1 MNLINM
7 RRITV
12 ISFLK
17 TIFSYLADIFSHRTI
32 SVSEAIIL
40 RLTKKPYLMFRYLPV
55 IVVFLLP
62 GLSGMENTVYGQ
74 GCNPALTGCP
84 GDIVVN
90 VQPNTCGNNVTWLP
104 PSMITPCPGNTVT
117 SNFAPGD
124 FFNAGTTQVIYYSW
138 SGTEKKDSCKFNVI
152 VVDNQKP
159 VVVTKN
165 ANLYISQSG
174 TAILNSSDINNGSS
188 DNCSL
193 TLIPGRTIFTC
204 SDVGLTIP
212 VALTGTDP
220 SGNSSTSTAQVT
232 VHDTTRPVINTR
244 EFSLLLDNNGTG
256 SLSASDIDNGTYDN
270 CGPVTLSVTPTS
282 FSCPDQGSKKVTFTA
297 ADSHG
302 NIAVKDVWITVNSS
316 LKINS
321 VSLSNCDAA
330 GTYALFN
337 SNVSGG
343 SGSYFYFWDCLDDAV
358 NPFVQ
363 EIAVYPYVTFVNT
376 STKITPFFNNNIPD
390 GNYTIRLVITDG
402 NGCSD
407 TAEMIIVKTGPV
419 YSNIT
424 RRSSTACEGSTVTY
438 TVNPDPVATFDWQ
451 VTNGTILSSPP
462 YTNSVNVQWN
472 MGVTF
477 GVVTATLSKTNLM
490 GQPCSSTVTDS
501 VSIDLLPPPV
511 FSNPV
516 LNACLG
522 SEETYTV
529 TVPYQAYE
537 WIVTGGL
544 VTGGGSGNNFVKV
557 RWSPVP
563 AGKVTVIV
571 STVTGCS
578 ASAYVDVNINNLAG
592 SILSVTD
599 ITCNGAANGMVS
611 AAAATGTGV
620 APYEYSLDGGA
631 YQVSGNFVNIAPGP
645 HFVRIRD
652 AVLCTLDLGFNITQ
666 PLVLVA
672 SVNKVDVT
680 CFGGFTGVITAAGS
694 GGTSPYEYSLNSS
707 AFQPSGAFSG
717 LPAGLHTLN
726 VRDAN
731 NCPFTQKIIILQ
743 PDAVSGSA
751 LVTTPVKCFGGT
763 ATVTI
768 TGSGGTA
775 PLSYTFNGVTN
786 STGVF
791 PGIPA
796 GSSYSW
802 SITDANSCGPFTG
815 TLGVTQPAALTGSA
829 SVTTAIL
836 CNGGTGTVT
845 LTGSGGTAPL
855 SYTFNGVTNTTGI
868 FNGIAAGAGYPWSI
882 TDANGCGPVT
892 GTLPVTEPA
901 IITGSAAVTV
911 PVLCNGGTATVKL
924 TGGGG
929 TAPLSYTFN
938 GVTNTTGI
946 FSGIAAGTGYIWNI
960 TDVNNCTPVTG
971 TIDIG
976 EPSAISGSA
985 SVSEEI
991 ICYGGTATVTIT
1003 GSGGTAPLSY
1013 TFNGVTNATGIFPGI
1028 TAGNAYSWSITDANN
1043 CGPLT
1048 GNIDV
1053 NQPDLLT
1060 AIAEVINPVPCPGGT
1075 ATVKIIPSGGI
1086 APYSFTFNGVTN
1098 ATGIFSGIASG
1109 TGYVWSINDGNTC
1122 GPVVGTLDITEPLI
1136 ITGTA
1141 TVTNP
1146 VPCTGGTATVTITG
1160 SGGTEPYS
1168 FTFNGIT
1175 NTSGI
1180 FSGISPG
1187 TGYQWI
1193 VNDINGCTPASGTL
1207 DITEPEI
1214 ISGTIS
1220 VTSPIVCNGSTTTV
1234 ILTGNGGTIPLIYTF
1249 NGISNATG
1257 IFTEIHAGTAY
1268 QWSITDVNS
1277 CNPVTGIID
1286 ITEPPALTGTITFQS
1301 NVTVTGGNDGIV
1313 TVEGYGGTPP
1323 YLYSLNGSSFQVSG
1337 TFSSLT
1343 AGNYTV
1349 RIQDAALCEVDV
1361 PVSITDPSVP
1371 LSGTLVSKTDVS
1383 CFGGA
1388 DGSLTVTGIAGIGT
1402 YEYSMNGTDFQASG
1416 TFNNLKAGT
1425 YIITIRDEKPATF
1438 PVTVDITE
1446 PETAVTVTTT
1456 GMNNL
1461 CNGDNTGSVIA
1472 VASGGTGQY
1481 EFSWNTSPVQMNDTA
1496 SLLPAGT
1503 YEVTV
1508 TDANGCIAVGDVTIS
1523 GPPALVLNL
1532 SATEA
1537 DCPDTND
1544 GSIILTISGG
1554 TAPYLT
1560 LWQDG
1565 NESQNRTE
1573 LLPGNYTVT
1582 VTDDNGCA
1590 AMATAAVGFTGTF
1603 GCVEI
1608 PQIITPNN
1616 DGFNDEWRIRNIDLY
1631 PGAEVL
1637 VYTRWGKLV
1646 YKSRNIS
1653 ADPWDGRFNGRLMPT
1668 DSYHY
1673 ILYLNDGS
1681 KPRSGVISII
1691 R

>member
-707 AFQPSGAFSG
+707 AFQPSGAFPG

-929 TAPLSYTFN
+929 TAPLSFTFNGVTNTTGIFSGIGAGTGYIWRITDANICTPATGSLDVPQPAVITGSASVTANILCHGGTVTVRLTGGGGTEPLSYTFNGVTNTTGVFTGIPAGTGYIWSITDANSCTPATGAIDVTEPAAMSGSASVKTAITCNGGTATVTITGSGGTPPLSYTFNGVTNSTGIFPGIPAGSSYSWSITDANSCGPFTGTLGVTEPAALTGSASITTAILCNGGTGTVTLTGSGGTTPLSYTFNGVTNTTGVFSGIAAGAGYAWSITDANGCGPVTGTLPVTEPAIITGSAAVTVPVLCNGGTATVKLTGGGGTAPLSYTFN

-946 FSGIAAGTGYIWNI
+946 FSGIASGTGYIWSITDANSCTPATGSLDVPQPAVITGSASVTAMILCHGGTATITLTGEGGTPPLSYTFNGATNTTGVFTGIPAGTGYIWSI
-960 TDVNNCTPVTG
+960 TDANSCTPATG
-971 TIDIG
+971 AIDVN
-976 EPSAISGSA
+976 EPVAISGSA
-985 SVSEEI
+985 AVTTAI
-991 ICYGGTATVTIT
+991 TCNGGTATVTIT
-1003 GSGGTAPLSY
+1003 GAGGTPPLSY
-1013 TFNGVTNATGIFPGI
+1013 TFNGVTNSTGIFPGI
-1028 TAGNAYSWSITDANN
+1028 PAGSSYSWSITDANS
-1043 CGPLT
+1043 CEPFTGTFGVTEPAVLT
-1048 GNIDV
+1048 GSASV
-1053 NQPDLLT
+1053 TT
-1060 AIAEVINPVPCPGGT
+1060 AILCNGGT
-1075 ATVKIIPSGGI
+1075 GTVTLTGSGGTT
-1086 APYSFTFNGVTN
+1086 PLSYTFNGVTN
-1098 ATGIFSGIASG
+1098 TTG
-1109 TGYVWSINDGNTC
+1109 V
-1122 GPVVGTLDITEPLI
+1122 
-1136 ITGTA
+1136 
-1141 TVTNP
+1141 
-1146 VPCTGGTATVTITG
+1146 
-1160 SGGTEPYS
+1160 
-1168 FTFNGIT
+1168 
-1175 NTSGI
+1175 
-1180 FSGISPG
+1180 FSGIS
-1187 TGYQWI
+1187 
-1193 VNDINGCTPASGTL
+1193 
-1207 DITEPEI
+1207 
-1214 ISGTIS
+1214 
-1220 VTSPIVCNGSTTTV
+1220 
-1234 ILTGNGGTIPLIYTF
+1234 
-1249 NGISNATG
+1249 
-1257 IFTEIHAGTAY
+1257 AG
-1268 QWSITDVNS
+1268 
-1277 CNPVTGIID
+1277 
-1286 ITEPPALTGTITFQS
+1286 
-1301 NVTVTGGNDGIV
+1301 
-1313 TVEGYGGTPP
+1313 
-1323 YLYSLNGSSFQVSG
+1323 
-1337 TFSSLT
+1337 
-1343 AGNYTV
+1343 AG
-1349 RIQDAALCEVDV
+1349 
-1361 PVSITDPSVP
+1361 
-1371 LSGTLVSKTDVS
+1371 
-1383 CFGGA
+1383 
-1388 DGSLTVTGIAGIGT
+1388 
-1402 YEYSMNGTDFQASG
+1402 
-1416 TFNNLKAGT
+1416 
-1425 YIITIRDEKPATF
+1425 
-1438 PVTVDITE
+1438 
-1446 PETAVTVTTT
+1446 
-1456 GMNNL
+1456 
-1461 CNGDNTGSVIA
+1461 
-1472 VASGGTGQY
+1472 
-1481 EFSWNTSPVQMNDTA
+1481 
-1496 SLLPAGT
+1496 
-1503 YEVTV
+1503 
-1508 TDANGCIAVGDVTIS
+1508 
-1523 GPPALVLNL
+1523 
-1532 SATEA
+1532 
-1537 DCPDTND
+1537 
-1544 GSIILTISGG
+1544 
-1554 TAPYLT
+1554 
-1560 LWQDG
+1560 
-1565 NESQNRTE
+1565 
-1573 LLPGNYTVT
+1573 
-1582 VTDDNGCA
+1582 
-1590 AMATAAVGFTGTF
+1590 
-1603 GCVEI
+1603 
-1608 PQIITPNN
+1608 
-1616 DGFNDEWRIRNIDLY
+1616 
-1631 PGAEVL
+1631 
-1637 VYTRWGKLV
+1637 
-1646 YKSRNIS
+1646 
-1653 ADPWDGRFNGRLMPT
+1653 
-1668 DSYHY
+1668 
-1673 ILYLNDGS
+1673 
-1681 KPRSGVISII
+1681 
-1691 R
+1691 